1 MLPGKS
7 VISGRKTGFLVL
19 TLPVGFL
26 PVYLFFPGVIV
37 IFDLCQF
44 LLGTG
49 LHAVYLFLPVF
60 SLQGGKILR
69 QPTLCGKPL
78 LGFRFRILPGLLGVD
93 MPTDISFFGCFCGFL
108 YLFLRFFQITVTFV
122 FGIFQQYVISFLI
135 MFLNGSL
142 CVIELPGFCHA

>member
-7 VISGRKTGFLVL
+7 VISGGKAGFLVL

-44 LLGTG
+44 LFGTG
-49 LHAVYLFLPVF
+49 LHTVYLFLPILG
-60 SLQGGKILR
+60 LQGGKILR
-69 QPTLCGKPL
+69 QPALCGKPL
-78 LGFRFRILPGLLGVD
+78 LGFRFRILPGLFGVG
-93 MPTDISFFGCFCGFL
+93 MSADISFFGCFCRFL
-108 YLFLRFFQITVTFV
+108 YLFLRFFQITVAFV

-135 MFLNGSL
+135 MFLDGSL